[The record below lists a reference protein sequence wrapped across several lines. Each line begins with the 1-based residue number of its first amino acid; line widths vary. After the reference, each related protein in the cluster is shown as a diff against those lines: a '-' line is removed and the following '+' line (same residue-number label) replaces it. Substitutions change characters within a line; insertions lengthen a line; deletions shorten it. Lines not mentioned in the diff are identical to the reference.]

1 VDHLLA
7 SARLHLRVGGD
18 RPWLVNGALLAG
30 CSSRVGGREVVMLG
44 EVEARVEEM
53 VRILH
58 HHLGVGRGEVV
69 QVVVPGNSEWYFP
82 VLATWALGGVLSPSD
97 PSLSS
102 EVLASMLD
110 ETGARV
116 VICCRAT
123 LPKVRRAREVVGGE
137 LAVLVMDADMDFTDK
152 LPGEVSLASLKAE
165 TSTGVALPE
174 LEVEEHRPFLVIWSS
189 GTTGRPKGIQHG
201 TNIVYKTLLPWQ
213 GMKMLPVLQTT
224 CFFHIGGILTPLLTL
239 VHGTKHVFLA
249 PEDLDEGVEVMMA
262 AAEASKAATLICG
275 SHHLIQLAALKV
287 NEAVSPVPSVT
298 TAAPLGTNVYSGIAA
313 DLRDKFPAMERVMN
327 LYGQSEGGSV
337 VSLSSDQRCLGSI
350 TCPAARV
357 VDPDTGAA
365 LGPGEVGEIMYRSET
380 PMIGYLNNPEENA
393 KFFGP
398 DGFLHSGD
406 LGHYDAAGCLY
417 YDGRM
422 KELIKYKNHHLYPN
436 ELEEII
442 LAHESVEDA
451 AIFGRSEPSV
461 QELVTALVVKKKGV
475 EVDKEELQNAVD
487 EKVDDHKKLRGG
499 VYFVDKI
506 PRNPQG
512 KILRRGLGELVDFDM
527 ERKR

>member
-1 VDHLLA
+1 MSHLLA
-7 SARLHLRVGGD
+7 SVRLHLRVGGD
-18 RPWLVNGALLAG
+18 RPWLINGALVAG
-30 CSSRVGGREVVMLG
+30 GGSRVGGTQVVMLG

-69 QVVVPGNSEWYFP
+69 QVVVPGNTEWYFP
-82 VLATWALGGVLSPSD
+82 VLATWSLGGIISPSD

-102 EVLASMLD
+102 EVLAAMLE

-116 VICCRAT
+116 VVCCLAT
-123 LPKVRRAREVVGGE
+123 LPKVRRAREVVGGR
-137 LAVLVMDADMDFTDK
+137 LAVLVMDASMDFPEG
-152 LPGEVSLASLKAE
+152 LAGEVSLARLRAD
-165 TSTGVALPE
+165 TSTEVAVPE
-174 LEVEEHRPFLVIWSS
+174 VEVEEHAAFLVIWSS

-201 TNIVYKTLLPWQ
+201 TNIVYKALAPWQ
-213 GMKMLPVLQTT
+213 EMQVLPVLQTT
-224 CFFHIGGILTPLLTL
+224 CFFHIGGILMPLLTL
-239 VHGTKHVFLA
+239 VHGTQHVFLA
-249 PEDLDEGVEVMMA
+249 PEDLEEGVEVMMVA
-262 AAEASKAATLICG
+262 AGASRAATLICG
-275 SHHLIQLAALKV
+275 SHHLIQLAALRV
-287 NEAVSPVPSVT
+287 AGAVRPVPSVT
-298 TAAPLGTNVYSGIAA
+298 TAVPLGTNVYVGIAG
-313 DLRDKFPAMERVMN
+313 DLRDKFPELEKVMN

-337 VSLSSDQRCLGSI
+337 VAASSDQRCLGSI

-357 VDPDTGAA
+357 VHPATGAA
-365 LGPGEVGEIMYRSET
+365 LGPGVVGEIMYRSET
-380 PMIGYLNNPEENA
+380 PMLGYLNNPEENA
-393 KFFGP
+393 KFFGA

-406 LGHYDAAGCLY
+406 FGHYDADGCLF

-442 LAHESVEDA
+442 LAHEAVEDA
-451 AIFGRSEPSV
+451 AVFGRQEPSV
-461 QELVTALVVKKKGV
+461 QELVTALVVKKPDV

-487 EKVDDHKKLRGG
+487 EKVDDHKKMRGG

-512 KILRRGLGELVDFDM
+512 KILRRELGELIDFDI